1 MQINGDQVLVA
12 LVGLGLLRRN
22 SHLWRD
28 FRKIGAPRAFPS
40 PLRVGM
46 IGICTLLGWHSL
58 SIKISQVR
66 NSTR

>member
-12 LVGLGLLRRN
+12 LVGLGSLSCN

-28 FRKIGAPRAFPS
+28 FSKIGASHAFSS
-40 PLRVGM
+40 PLHVGM

-58 SIKISQVR
+58 SIKICQVR